1 MSLLPMAVAGLFT
14 GAVLVWPVGGAARPG
29 AGAGGAAAPADR
41 PLTRAPT
48 RAPRVPGWAAAW
60 PRRWGR
66 WGGRRPTGGR
76 GRGVPSPGWVAEFA
90 ELSAVGLEAG
100 LAPSEAARLALH
112 PGHGSALDDP
122 AFDALDQTLRD
133 AAQRGTGLGAAVAE
147 AVRHCHDAGTP
158 LRFLA
163 QAWSLTDD
171 LGAPSGSATRTAA
184 RVLRDR
190 DAAEARRRVVLAG
203 PRASMWLLS
212 LLPAAGPVVGAI
224 LGIPVARLYGSS
236 AALAST
242 GAGVVLTAAGW
253 AWSRAILARA
263 RRPRGLG
270 P

>member
-1 MSLLPMAVAGLFT
+1 MAVAGLFT
-14 GAVLVWPVGGAARPG
+14 GAVLVWPLGGPAPTGTGTGGAAT
-29 AGAGGAAAPADR
+29 PADR
-41 PLTRAPT
+41 TPT
-48 RAPRVPGWAAAW
+48 RAPRVPGWAVAW
-60 PRRWGR
+60 LRWRGRWGW
-66 WGGRRPTGGR
+66 WGGRRPKGGR
-76 GRGVPSPGWVAEFA
+76 GRGASSPGWVAEFA
-90 ELSAVGLEAG
+90 ELAAVGLEAG

-112 PGHGSALDDP
+112 PGSGSALDDP
-122 AFDALDQTLRD
+122 AFDALDRTLRD
-133 AAQRGTGLGAAVAE
+133 SAQRGTGLGAAVAE
-147 AVRHCHDAGTP
+147 AARHSHDAGTP

-171 LGAPSGSATRTAA
+171 LGAPAGSATRTAA
-184 RVLRDR
+184 RVLRGR

-212 LLPAAGPVVGAI
+212 LLPATGPVMGAI

-253 AWSRAILARA
+253 AWARAILARA
-263 RRPRGLG
+263 RRPRGLR